1 VCNHSGVGASGAEL
15 ADLRAA
21 AERLLSRSRDGRTPE
36 QIADELIQ
44 LRHTCD
50 LLELEFSVE
59 AARFA
64 ETDEYDEQGSVSP
77 LHWIRH
83 NCRMSGRAAASA
95 LCVGEQTARLPRG
108 IDALITQQIGFG
120 HLALLASTA
129 RTLTESPTGGGFDE
143 EPLLRKARRHTVSRF
158 RHDCAHARH
167 AGDAQAFLAEHVD
180 TVEARHLKLMPIESG
195 GLMIQGYLDGV
206 GGATLRTALEPLA
219 RPGGPDDHRDRE
231 RRFADALVE
240 LAGHSLDLGLVPE
253 GRSRRAHL
261 QVTTTLETLMG
272 LAGAPAGELELGGTI
287 PAATVQRLACDSAIT
302 RVLLGPGSKV
312 VDVGRTRRVPAAS
325 TRQALVV
332 RDRGCVWPGCDRP
345 ASWTQVHHL
354 RHWAAHHGNTEIPN
368 LALVCG
374 RHHWLLHEGGWQLV
388 RSEHDQSWLTIP
400 PVHEHLPPARA
411 PDLDPAA

>member
-1 VCNHSGVGASGAEL
+1 VCESGCDAAVGDEL
-15 ADLRAA
+15 ADVKAAIERFLRRA
-21 AERLLSRSRDGRTPE
+21 RDGRTPE
-36 QIADELIQ
+36 QIGEELIE
-44 LRHTCD
+44 LRHVCD

-77 LHWIRH
+77 IHWIRH
-83 NCRMSGRAAASA
+83 NCRMSGHAAASA
-95 LCVGEQTARLPRG
+95 LCVGEQAAKLPSS
-108 IDALITQQIGFG
+108 IDALITEQIGFG

-129 RTLTESPTGGGFDE
+129 RTLTESPTAGGFDE
-143 EPLLRKARRHTVSRF
+143 EPLLRKARKHTVSRF
-158 RHDCAHARH
+158 RRDCAHARH
-167 AGDAQAFLAEHVD
+167 AGDAKAFLAEHVD

-195 GLMIQGYLDGV
+195 GLMIRGYLDSV

-219 RPGGPDDHRDRE
+219 RPGGADDHRDRE
-231 RRFADALVE
+231 RRFADALIE
-240 LAGHSLDLGLVPE
+240 LASHSLDQGLIPE

-261 QVTTTLETLMG
+261 QVTTTLEKLMRLG
-272 LAGAPAGELELGGTI
+272 GAPAGELEFSTPI

-332 RDRGCVWPGCDRP
+332 RDGGCVWPGCDRP

-354 RHWAAHHGNTEIPN
+354 RHWAAHHGKTEIPN

-388 RSEHDQSWLTIP
+388 RSEDDQQWLTIP
-400 PVHEHLPPARA
+400 PLHEHLPPARA
-411 PDLDPAA
+411 PDAA